1 MTDAA
6 SPVQAAGLRKRFGDE
21 PVLRGIDVAFEPGE
35 ITVLMGP
42 NGDGKTVLLCCL
54 GGGLRPSA
62 GRALIEGRPAHRAGS
77 RTSLLLQGSV
87 GLPALTG
94 PETARFYAALHP
106 AATGDW
112 SALLDRFDM
121 TDTDT
126 LLKHCSAGMRRKVEL
141 AVALDP
147 DVPAVLLDE
156 PTAALD
162 LGSMH
167 ALHRVLRERRNEGAA
182 VVLTSHAPLDVRLG
196 DRLVFIHDGAVI
208 ADDGPEQ
215 LLAGLPP
222 VVRLEGAVH
231 EAVSTIRPRLRCGHC
246 YGSGSELR
254 GFLPADS
261 VVSELDGELDEV
273 DVTVDRADPTPRD
286 LYEYLAAVR
295 PT

>member
-1 MTDAA
+1 MSD
-6 SPVQAAGLRKRFGDE
+6 PVRPVRAVGLRKRFADE
-21 PVLRGIDVAFEPGE
+21 PVLCGIDLAFEPGE

-62 GRALIEGRPAHRAGS
+62 GRALIGGRPAHRAGS
-77 RTSLLLQGSV
+77 QVSFLLQGAV

-112 SALLDRFDM
+112 PRLLDRFDM
-121 TDTDT
+121 NDTET

-147 DVPAVLLDE
+147 DVPAILLDE

-167 ALHRVLRERRNEGAA
+167 VLHRVLRERRNEGAA

-196 DRLVFIHDGAVI
+196 DRLVFIQDGAVV
-208 ADDGPEQ
+208 ADGRPEQ
-215 LLAGLPP
+215 LMAELPV

-231 EAVSTIRPRLRCGHC
+231 EAVSTIRPRLRAGHR

-254 GFLPADS
+254 GFLPVDRD
-261 VVSELDGELDEV
+261 VSELGAEFGEI
-273 DVTVDRADPTPRD
+273 DVTVARADPTPRD

-295 PT
+295 PG